1 MIRKSNWPF
10 SCNEERKECSSRWA
24 TSKIGICE
32 TASTQLE
39 RRDAVQTH
47 TIIVIDGMSRSM
59 A

>member
-1 MIRKSNWPF
+1 MIRESSWPF
-10 SCNEERKECSSRWA
+10 SRNEERKECSSRWA

>member
-1 MIRKSNWPF
+1 MRKSSWPF
-10 SCNEERKECSSRWA
+10 SRNDERKECSSRWA

>member
-1 MIRKSNWPF
+1 MMRKSSWPF
-10 SCNEERKECSSRWA
+10 SRNDERKECSSRWA